1 MLGSQRL
8 GVMIARVVADDVAP
22 ELEAGAVRVRD
33 ADDPVS
39 TNRIPQLSGRLP
51 ANTMAPIAAQDQEL
65 RDVEIVG
72 IRCRRRSP
80 GDEREVRDLAAAR
93 DEKCIR
99 LRPVARQLLV
109 SESSIGTEPYGK
121 DLAHVMDVELEQIGQ
136 ERGRLWPNSVDAD
149 QFRFP
154 QSILLKLT
162 KPGIEVGNLW
172 LYCRRSTMLD
182 RSSIRHALCFQH
194 ERARSIIVARAKR
207 APAAAKALRSTQ
219 VPTSRH
225 RTPA

>member
-1 MLGSQRL
+1 MGEDRDLPARAYHSRGCLPGALWVGRGRRRPASLARAACEREHDPAVRMLGSQRL

-51 ANTMAPIAAQDQEL
+51 ANTMPPIAAQDEEL

-72 IRCRRRSP
+72 IRSRRRSP
-80 GDEREVRDLAAAR
+80 GDEREARDLAAAR
-93 DEKCIR
+93 DEKCGASIR

-109 SESSIGTEPYGK
+109 SESSIGTEPYAK

-172 LYCRRSTMLD
+172 L
-182 RSSIRHALCFQH
+182 
-194 ERARSIIVARAKR
+194 
-207 APAAAKALRSTQ
+207 
-219 VPTSRH
+219 
-225 RTPA
+225 